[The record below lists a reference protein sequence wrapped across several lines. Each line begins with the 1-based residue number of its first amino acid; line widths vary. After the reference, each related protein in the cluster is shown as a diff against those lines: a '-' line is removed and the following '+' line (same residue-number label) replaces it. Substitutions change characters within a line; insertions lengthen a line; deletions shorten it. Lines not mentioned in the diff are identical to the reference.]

1 MPKIVHCSEYT
12 CFQNSGGC
20 RCNILNEPYKNKK
33 CPFMKTDAEVD
44 DGRMRAHKSLLD
56 REMYEL
62 IQKYEYNP
70 QRRW

>member
-1 MPKIVHCSEYT
+1 MPKVVHCSEYT

-20 RCNILNEPYKNKK
+20 RCNLLNEEYRNGK
-33 CPFMKTDAEVD
+33 CPFKKTDQEVD
-44 DGRMRAHKSLLD
+44 NERMLAHKSLLD
-56 REMYEL
+56 RELYEL